1 MSSPKLISVLMSVYN
16 SEKSLDESIES
27 IINQTY
33 SNWELILIDD
43 GSNDTS
49 SNIIK
54 KLIKLHFIFF

>member
-33 SNWELILIDD
+33 RNFELLLIDD
-43 GSNDTS
+43 GSTDKSWEILQKYKQNTQ
-49 SNIIK
+49 
-54 KLIKLHFIFF
+54 